1 MFLSTFQS
9 LRESLLNNYF
19 IESLIHLGPRTFP
32 EISGEVVQSVAFV
45 LSNSLSELNNS
56 VFVRL
61 VDLKDTK
68 LKESNIQNRDRYF
81 FKRQIDITKVPG
93 NSIAYWVSNQIISIF
108 ENAKSLKDVADI
120 RSGISSGDNE
130 RFYRFWHEVSSNRV
144 EHRGNESLTDT
155 ENNILSNKK
164 WIPIIKGGT
173 SINWYGN
180 QESVINLGNNAF
192 EIKNSGNNF
201 RLRTT
206 SFYFKEG
213 ITWSRISSNNIAFRA
228 KSVEVTFG
236 ENSPS
241 LFIESSK
248 YYQLLGLLN
257 SKIPNL
263 FLSLINPTLTFQ
275 VIDVEKI
282 PVIESSIEDSIIVE
296 NVKKCL
302 LSAKIIWDSKEDY
315 WAYKPIKVSV
325 FKLLSSAVKSK
336 SKLILD
342 NLFEIK
348 TNEEVI
354 NRYFIEK
361 YNLKDDL
368 NSDVDIKELVYFYNE
383 AKIENDKVIIEDSS
397 IVLLFLNDSVGYFFG
412 RYSLDKPG
420 LILANQGETL
430 SDYDRIVDSY
440 LLMVN
445 SEKAEQPS
453 TNNNQPKFLPDEDNI
468 IPVLDGE
475 WFNDDIVGRFKL
487 FLKAAFG
494 EEHFN
499 ENLKYIE
506 DTIGKD
512 IRKYFV
518 KDFYNDHIKRYKK
531 RPIYWMFSSPKGHF
545 KALIYMHRYQPDVCS
560 KMLND
565 YLQAFIS
572 KLEAAKQT
580 QTMLSLR
587 EDISAREKTLA
598 IKETDK
604 YEAMLKDC
612 RDYAK
617 TLFTLATQKIN
628 IDLDDGVK
636 VNYQKFKEV
645 LVPIKGLEKEEE

>member
-1 MFLSTFQS
+1 M
-9 LRESLLNNYF
+9 
-19 IESLIHLGPRTFP
+19 GPRTFP

-248 YYQLLGLLN
+248 YYQL
-257 SKIPNL
+257 
-263 FLSLINPTLTFQ
+263 
-275 VIDVEKI
+275 
-282 PVIESSIEDSIIVE
+282 
-296 NVKKCL
+296 
-302 LSAKIIWDSKEDY
+302 
-315 WAYKPIKVSV
+315 
-325 FKLLSSAVKSK
+325 
-336 SKLILD
+336 
-342 NLFEIK
+342 
-348 TNEEVI
+348 
-354 NRYFIEK
+354 
-361 YNLKDDL
+361 
-368 NSDVDIKELVYFYNE
+368 
-383 AKIENDKVIIEDSS
+383 
-397 IVLLFLNDSVGYFFG
+397 
-412 RYSLDKPG
+412 
-420 LILANQGETL
+420 
-430 SDYDRIVDSY
+430 
-440 LLMVN
+440 
-445 SEKAEQPS
+445 
-453 TNNNQPKFLPDEDNI
+453 
-468 IPVLDGE
+468 
-475 WFNDDIVGRFKL
+475 
-487 FLKAAFG
+487 
-494 EEHFN
+494 
-499 ENLKYIE
+499 
-506 DTIGKD
+506 
-512 IRKYFV
+512 
-518 KDFYNDHIKRYKK
+518 
-531 RPIYWMFSSPKGHF
+531 
-545 KALIYMHRYQPDVCS
+545 
-560 KMLND
+560 
-565 YLQAFIS
+565 
-572 KLEAAKQT
+572 
-580 QTMLSLR
+580 
-587 EDISAREKTLA
+587 
-598 IKETDK
+598 
-604 YEAMLKDC
+604 
-612 RDYAK
+612 
-617 TLFTLATQKIN
+617 
-628 IDLDDGVK
+628 
-636 VNYQKFKEV
+636 
-645 LVPIKGLEKEEE
+645 